1 MVRSSLRR
9 VATRARS
16 FVRGRLEA
24 AFRGTDRDPAAIRDE
39 AEALRAQVATL
50 EARMEEVLQQL
61 DAVVDAL
68 EQRREDP

>member
-24 AFRGTDRDPAAIRDE
+24 ALRGTDRDPAAIRDE
-39 AEALRAQVATL
+39 AEALRGQVATL
-50 EARMEEVLQQL
+50 EARLEEVLQQL
-61 DAVVDAL
+61 GAVVDAL

>member
-24 AFRGTDRDPAAIRDE
+24 ALRGMDRDPAAIREE
-39 AEALRAQVATL
+39 AEALREQVATL
-50 EARMEEVLQQL
+50 ESRMEEVLEQL
-61 DAVVDAL
+61 GAVVDAL